1 MSGETTALA
10 RRFKVDIDTNWPA
23 TPPVWN
29 PLLGITDFKPGVA
42 PTLQDASDYDND
54 GWVGQEKTQQ
64 AWTATA
70 TYLRKKNQA
79 GQFPVAQ
86 EYLRAAE
93 DQFGDEARAHI
104 RWYDRDG
111 GDEAYEGYGIVG
123 LERANS
129 GVTDLDAVTATI
141 TGDGART
148 PIANPLA

>member
-1 MSGETTALA
+1 MAGETTALA
-10 RRFKVDIDTNWPA
+10 RRFKVDIDVAWPSG
-23 TPPVWN
+23 PEDWQ
-29 PLLGITDFKPGVA
+29 PLLGITDFKPVVT
-42 PTLQDASDYDND
+42 PTLQDASDYDNE

-64 AWTATA
+64 AWVNTM
-70 TYLRKKNQA
+70 TYLRKKNGTGA
-79 GQFPVAQ
+79 FPAAQ

-93 DQFGDEARAHI
+93 DQFGDEARAHT

-111 GDEAYEGYGIVG
+111 GDEAYEGVGIVG

-129 GVTDLDAVTATI
+129 GVTDLDAVSATI